1 MTVRQSH
8 RKTSKGR
15 ERGEGMV
22 RERRKK
28 GWRQSSWC
36 GWSRGTRG
44 KGRRGG
50 RRKRLKER
58 ETVGVNQA
66 RSLLVF
72 QLTSHH
78 A

>member
-8 RKTSKGR
+8 RKTSKGT

-22 RERRKK
+22 RERRSR

-50 RRKRLKER
+50 RREEEETER
-58 ETVGVNQA
+58 E
-66 RSLLVF
+66 RDRWS
-72 QLTSHH
+72 
-78 A
+78 